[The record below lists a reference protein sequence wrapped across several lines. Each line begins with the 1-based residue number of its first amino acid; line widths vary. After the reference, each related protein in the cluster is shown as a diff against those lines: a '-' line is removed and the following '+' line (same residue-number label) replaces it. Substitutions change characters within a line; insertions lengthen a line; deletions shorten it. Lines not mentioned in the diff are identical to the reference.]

1 MKVFTD
7 ASQIAALDTLMRET
21 NVAQPMSATPTP
33 AQAVREAAPV
43 SPASSLSDAAE
54 ALLGMDA
61 WNGAPASSRQLL
73 TNAIAV
79 SPGGEEAGGIA
90 QRWADHIFSPL
101 L

>member
-7 ASQIAALDTLMRET
+7 TSQLPALDTLMRET
-21 NVAQPMSATPTP
+21 NAAQPMSATPTP

-43 SPASSLSDAAE
+43 SPASALTDAAE

-61 WNGAPASSRQLL
+61 WNGTPASSRQLL
-73 TNAIAV
+73 TNAIAL
-79 SPGGEEAGGIA
+79 SPGGEEPGGIA
-90 QRWADHIFSPL
+90 QHWADHIFNSL